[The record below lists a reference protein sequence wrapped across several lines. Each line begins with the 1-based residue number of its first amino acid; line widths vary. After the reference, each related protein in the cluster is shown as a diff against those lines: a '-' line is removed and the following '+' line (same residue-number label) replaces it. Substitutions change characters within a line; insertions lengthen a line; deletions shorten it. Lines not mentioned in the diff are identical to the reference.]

1 MSEIDVRSFVFLR
14 LKQKDRHK
22 LEEQICDAMLLIT
35 AELKIQQRLWA
46 NGTIPDKP
54 KKKG

>member
-1 MSEIDVRSFVFLR
+1 
-14 LKQKDRHK
+14 
-22 LEEQICDAMLLIT
+22 LEEEICDVMLLLLIT
-35 AELKIQQRLWA
+35 AELKIVQRRWA